1 MEHLRHRKRII
12 KRGDRLITNRSHF
25 TSIGISFA
33 IIASL
38 CLNYAFITMTK
49 NCFSSAMVFIVEE
62 GVLTKSQT
70 GTITSVFFLIY
81 GFLQVLAGILADKWH
96 PERLIFIG
104 FMGAGIANL
113 VIFFNQ
119 SYLVMLSAWVF
130 NALTQFPVWPSTF
143 KIVSSMTSPK
153 IRKKGIFIMS
163 FSSSI
168 GQIMGYV
175 VAAFVSHWVY
185 NFLVSAVGLFAFA
198 FLWAGLWFI
207 AKKTPMEENEHIEP
221 TVPHP
226 EEHKDVNIVKLMFRS
241 GMAFLVVVNFISSS
255 FTLGIKTFTP
265 TIIRE
270 SYTNITSSFATI
282 ISLVVVVV
290 SMLGLY
296 FAKLWY
302 PKPFKSEMTAL
313 LVMLSAALIPC
324 GALLLIGKV
333 NYWLMTIAMAVLML
347 LLSAKGLYVSFMQA
361 SFNKWGKSATVVGIM
376 NFAASFGVMF
386 ANFAF
391 TRIADNFGWIVTLF
405 VCFLLLL
412 LAVVLSLIALPKWNK
427 FKKEELEGEN

>member
-12 KRGDRLITNRSHF
+12 KRGDRLIVNRSYF

-70 GTITSVFFLIY
+70 GTITSLFFLIY
-81 GFLQVLAGILADKWH
+81 GFLQIVAGVLADKWH

-104 FMGAGIANL
+104 FVCAGIANL
-113 VIFFNQ
+113 VIFFDQ
-119 SYLVMLSAWVF
+119 SYTVMLLAWTF

-143 KIVSSMTSPK
+143 KIISSMTAPR
-153 IRKKGIFIMS
+153 IRKKGIFIVS
-163 FSSSI
+163 FASSI

-175 VAAFVSHWVY
+175 VAAFVPHWVY
-185 NFLVSAVGLFAFA
+185 NFLVSSVGLFAFA
-198 FLWAGLWFI
+198 VLWALLWFI
-207 AKKTPMEENEHIEP
+207 AKRTPMEENEHTEP

-226 EEHKDVNIVKLMFRS
+226 EEHRDVNIVKLMFKS
-241 GMAFLVVVNFISSS
+241 GMALLVVVNFVSSS
-255 FTLGIKTFTP
+255 FTLGVKTFTP

-270 SYTNITSSFATI
+270 SYSNLTSSFATI
-282 ISLVVVVV
+282 ISLVVVAVG
-290 SMLGLY
+290 MLGLY

-302 PKPFKSEMTAL
+302 PKPFKSEVAAL
-313 LVMLSAALIPC
+313 LTMLSSALIPC
-324 GALLLIGKV
+324 GTLLFIGKV
-333 NYWLMTIAMAVLML
+333 NYWLMIIAMALLML
-347 LLSAKGLYVSFMQA
+347 LLSAKGLYISYMQA
-361 SFNKWGKSATVVGIM
+361 SFNKWGKSATVAGIM

-391 TRIADNFGWIVTLF
+391 TRIADGFGWIATLF
-405 VCFLLLL
+405 VCFLMLL
-412 LAVVLSLIALPKWNK
+412 LAVVLSLIALPKWKK
-427 FKKEELEGEN
+427 FKKEELGGEN